1 MYIFYFDGNT
11 VCNKLMEVI
20 MKPLDSKKDYQN
32 YVDKKSP
39 NSPILKNCFNAFWVG
54 GLICSIGQIIM
65 NFCNSRGLSQELSGT
80 IVSIVLIALSAF
92 LTGLN
97 IFNRIGKLA
106 GAGSLVPITGF
117 ANSIVSPSMEYK
129 SEGYVMGVGGKM
141 FTVAGPVLVFGIS
154 ASIIVGLIYM
164 IFNTQSITLV

>member
-1 MYIFYFDGNT
+1 
-11 VCNKLMEVI
+11 
-20 MKPLDSKKDYQN
+20 MKPLETKKEYSD

-54 GLICSIGQIIM
+54 GLICSIGQLIM
-65 NFCNSRGLSQELSGT
+65 DFCMYKGMEQTQAST
-80 IVSIVLIALSAF
+80 VVSIVLIAISAI

-97 IFNRIGKLA
+97 IFNKIGKFA

-117 ANSIVSPSMEYK
+117 ANSIVSPAIEYK

-141 FTVAGPVLVFGIS
+141 FTVAGPVLVFGICT
-154 ASIIVGLIYM
+154 SIVVGI
-164 IFNTQSITLV
+164 IATFF

>member
-1 MYIFYFDGNT
+1 
-11 VCNKLMEVI
+11 
-20 MKPLDSKKDYQN
+20 MKDIETKQEYLD

-54 GLICSIGQIIM
+54 GLICTIGQFIFE
-65 NFCNSRGLSQELSGT
+65 FCKYKGLDDTTCST
-80 IVSIVLIALSAF
+80 IVSITLIGIAAI

-97 IFNRIGKLA
+97 IFNKIGKFA

-117 ANSIVSPSMEYK
+117 ANSIVSPAIEYK

-154 ASIIVGLIYM
+154 ASVLVGIIATFFV
-164 IFNTQSITLV
+164 

>member
-1 MYIFYFDGNT
+1 
-11 VCNKLMEVI
+11 
-20 MKPLDSKKDYQN
+20 MKPIETKQEYSD

-54 GLICSIGQIIM
+54 GLICSLGQILFD
-65 NFCNSRGLSQELSGT
+65 FCEFKGLDETSCSS
-80 IVSIVLIALSAF
+80 IVAIVLIGIAAI

-97 IFNRIGKLA
+97 IFNKIGKFA

-117 ANSIVSPSMEYK
+117 ANSIVSPAIEYK

-154 ASIIVGLIYM
+154 ASVIVGI
-164 IFNTQSITLV
+164 IATFFVA

>member
-1 MYIFYFDGNT
+1 
-11 VCNKLMEVI
+11 
-20 MKPLDSKKDYQN
+20 MKPIETKKDYQE
-32 YVDKKSP
+32 YVNQKSP
-39 NSPILKNCFNAFWVG
+39 NSPIIKNCFNAFWVV
-54 GLICSIGQIIM
+54 GLICSIGQIIFD
-65 NFCNSRGLSQELSGT
+65 FCKYRGMDTQMSST
-80 IVSIVLIALSAF
+80 IVSIILIGISAF

-97 IFNRIGKLA
+97 LFNRIGKFA

-117 ANSIVSPSMEYK
+117 ANSIVSPAMEYK

-154 ASIIVGLIYM
+154 ASIVVGIVYL

>member
-1 MYIFYFDGNT
+1 MDKIET
-11 VCNKLMEVI
+11 NKEY
-20 MKPLDSKKDYQN
+20 LD

-65 NFCNSRGLSQELSGT
+65 DLCKYNGLDEVSAST
-80 IVSIVLIALSAF
+80 IVSISLIAISAF
-92 LTGLN
+92 LTSIN
-97 IFNRIGKLA
+97 IFNKIGKFA

-117 ANSIVSPSMEYK
+117 ANSIVSPAIEYK

-141 FTVAGPVLVFGIS
+141 FTVAGPVLVYGIS
-154 ASIIVGLIYM
+154 TSVIIGIIAALI
-164 IFNTQSITLV
+164 I